1 MRILVLCDD
10 YWHPAGVPR
19 EGLASLAGP
28 DYTFDFIENAGDW
41 SAERMAE
48 YPVLLLIK
56 SDNVSAKDQTP
67 WMTDEAHA
75 ALADYVRGGH
85 GLLAIHSGTVGGK
98 DKAALRR
105 LLGGTFDHHPEQ
117 CPVTVTPK
125 AGHPLV
131 AGVASFT
138 QKDEHYFMSM
148 EEGAVID
155 VFLTSTSQ
163 HGEQPAGWTRCEGQG
178 RVCVLTPG
186 HNVEVWKDASFQQLL
201 RGALE
206 WVTHKWVSHE

>member
-10 YWHPAGVPR
+10 YWHPAWVPR
-19 EGLASLAGP
+19 EGLASLNSP
-28 DYTFDFIENAGDW
+28 DYTFDFIENANDW
-41 SAERMAE
+41 SAEKMAG

-56 SDNVSAKDQTP
+56 SDNVSAKDQAS
-67 WMTDEAHA
+67 WMTDEAHG
-75 ALADYVRGGH
+75 ALTDYVHGGH

-98 DKAALRR
+98 QKEPLRR
-105 LLGGTFDHHPEQ
+105 LLGGAFDHHPEQ

-131 AGVASFT
+131 TGVTPFT
-138 QKDEHYFMSM
+138 QKDEHYFMRVA
-148 EEGAVID
+148 EGAVLD

-186 HNVEVWKDASFQQLL
+186 HNVEVWKEAAFQQLL
-201 RGALE
+201 RNALE
-206 WVTHKWVSHE
+206 WVSNE